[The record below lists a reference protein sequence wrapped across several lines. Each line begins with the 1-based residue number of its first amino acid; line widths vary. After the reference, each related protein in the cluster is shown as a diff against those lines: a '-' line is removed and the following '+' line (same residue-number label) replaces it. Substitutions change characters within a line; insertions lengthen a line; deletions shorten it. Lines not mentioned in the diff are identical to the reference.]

1 MAKLPRGIRP
11 SSEHLYPIASALASL
26 RQGGLP
32 GWATFEGVPSEVLER
47 AAREA
52 RVLTDETLSEILP
65 INLHRAGD
73 CLTIYIKCANV
84 DSPKLPEAHHL
95 LAQVAFWLLL
105 RRSCQI

>member
-1 MAKLPRGIRP
+1 MIGKTRGIRP
-11 SSEHLYPIASALASL
+11 SGEHLYPIAFALASL
-26 RQGGLP
+26 RQRGLR

-65 INLHRAGD
+65 INLHRAED
-73 CLTIYIKCANV
+73 CMSIYIKCANT
-84 DSPKLPEAHHL
+84 DSPKLQEAHYL

-105 RRSCQI
+105 LRSCQI